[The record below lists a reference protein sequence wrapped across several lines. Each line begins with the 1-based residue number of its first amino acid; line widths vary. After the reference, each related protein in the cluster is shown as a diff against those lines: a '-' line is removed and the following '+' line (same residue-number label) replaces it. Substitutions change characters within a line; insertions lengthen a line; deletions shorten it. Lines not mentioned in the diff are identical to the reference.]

1 MPSDSRAGI
10 APAAEQRN
18 RFRRTEKE
26 ADAFMRLP
34 DHEITGC
41 INDIGFDFKVA
52 DLRAPKPHQI
62 QLVFEWF
69 VSLLLNATPTT
80 VEPAMRAAAG
90 DVCGEHADI
99 FSNTSSLIALWG
111 SLRRVLH
118 ACGVND
124 FTLNDLSQPTYERVA
139 KVFSYLI
146 NFVRFRESQTSVI
159 DAHYSETVM
168 MRSRIKRLYAESQ
181 DNQTRLRDMHR
192 EREAAAKT
200 IRDLASRNEEL
211 MARLLELRD
220 EQRGVAERLTKAK
233 ADKHALSESLK
244 QQSDRKAILQ
254 EENASLRWYIAQ
266 TTSTL
271 QNKLFEQ
278 REILD
283 SGRVQI
289 DALDRR
295 TRALQTSADSFE
307 TVSTDLAACIKI
319 LDEIAAELGKE
330 KKEMERNAKQRDAL
344 SQSGKEARELEQTEQ
359 TLRNQLSKWDERTQK
374 LREQSGHKAFDAM
387 EKMHQLRATHK
398 RLTMEHAQNTKEME
412 TRRVR
417 IEQTEKKTLD
427 LIENLENEIHAA
439 YGEYLKMEAHIK
451 LRRCDNYND
460 VPRRITLSQWK
471 FGPAAM
477 ATPLSQI
484 GHFSYSAL
492 EPVHTYVRRQS
503 LSDQINHRLQG
514 ADTGHRKLVLLSGL
528 AGSGKTQLALDYLQQ
543 FRSSYDATVWIEAR
557 ARDTLERDFV
567 NLYETLYQGRVV
579 TVENPKAF
587 ESILIAIKAW
597 FSRQQGPCLMVFDGA
612 NLADDET
619 ASDSIDLKHFLP
631 NAPNLHI
638 IITTRTS
645 TALDMSPLRG
655 VAVGAMELSQAVE
668 LFHKSSRIP
677 QDDAT
682 VKDEVIT
689 IVRELGCIALAV
701 SIAGTQIGRSPWL
714 QSKVTAYLPDSDDFG
729 NLLHQKPEP
738 LVHQYD
744 TSVHSVWQTA
754 LEASNKICPGAAT
767 LISVLSFLHHD
778 DIFPSVFNA
787 SGQRGDGELNC
798 SNELGWRTVQSAE
811 PLSDIQMLERCFQAL
826 EGCCL
831 VCWDGSQKTYHIN
844 RLVHSWA
851 RSRIPPSERCE
862 ISAAAL
868 TLLVEAT
875 KTCSHAPGDK
885 LRLLP
890 HLMATFRDLSTTEA
904 DSFALEKLEAFGRF
918 ARECGRPK
926 EAKVVLE
933 YVLQNRKRIL
943 GNDHPEVFVTMGYLA
958 TALADLGQFNEA
970 LGLIEKVLQFR
981 AETDGED
988 HLDTIEATNILVII
1002 LRGLGRHAKAMH
1014 FSQDVLRKRSRL
1026 LGGEHPDTIG
1036 AVGNLATLYAELGH
1050 VDVAITMKEEEQRT
1064 AWASY
1069 GAKQANCSSL

>member
-1 MPSDSRAGI
+1 M
-10 APAAEQRN
+10 
-18 RFRRTEKE
+18 
-26 ADAFMRLP
+26 
-34 DHEITGC
+34 
-41 INDIGFDFKVA
+41 
-52 DLRAPKPHQI
+52 
-62 QLVFEWF
+62 
-69 VSLLLNATPTT
+69 
-80 VEPAMRAAAG
+80 
-90 DVCGEHADI
+90 
-99 FSNTSSLIALWG
+99 
-111 SLRRVLH
+111 
-118 ACGVND
+118 
-124 FTLNDLSQPTYERVA
+124 
-139 KVFSYLI
+139 
-146 NFVRFRESQTSVI
+146 
-159 DAHYSETVM
+159 
-168 MRSRIKRLYAESQ
+168 
-181 DNQTRLRDMHR
+181 
-192 EREAAAKT
+192 
-200 IRDLASRNEEL
+200 
-211 MARLLELRD
+211 
-220 EQRGVAERLTKAK
+220 
-233 ADKHALSESLK
+233 
-244 QQSDRKAILQ
+244 
-254 EENASLRWYIAQ
+254 
-266 TTSTL
+266 
-271 QNKLFEQ
+271 
-278 REILD
+278 
-283 SGRVQI
+283 
-289 DALDRR
+289 
-295 TRALQTSADSFE
+295 
-307 TVSTDLAACIKI
+307 
-319 LDEIAAELGKE
+319 
-330 KKEMERNAKQRDAL
+330 
-344 SQSGKEARELEQTEQ
+344 
-359 TLRNQLSKWDERTQK
+359 
-374 LREQSGHKAFDAM
+374 
-387 EKMHQLRATHK
+387 
-398 RLTMEHAQNTKEME
+398 
-412 TRRVR
+412 
-417 IEQTEKKTLD
+417 
-427 LIENLENEIHAA
+427 
-439 YGEYLKMEAHIK
+439 
-451 LRRCDNYND
+451 
-460 VPRRITLSQWK
+460 TLSRWK

-477 ATPLSQI
+477 ATQLSQI

-492 EPVHTYVRRQS
+492 ESVHTYVRRQS
-503 LSDQINHRLQG
+503 LSDQINHRLQS

-543 FRSSYDATVWIEAR
+543 FGSSYDATMWIEAR
-557 ARDTLERDFV
+557 TRDTLQRDFV
-567 NLYETLYQGRVV
+567 NLYETLYQGRVTPV
-579 TVENPKAF
+579 GNPAAF
-587 ESILIAIKAW
+587 DSILIAIKAW

-689 IVRELGCIALAV
+689 IVKELGCIALAV

-714 QSKVTAYLPDSDDFG
+714 QSKVTAYLPASDDFS

-767 LISVLSFLHHD
+767 LMSVLSFLYHD

-787 SGQRGDGELNC
+787 SGQRGDGGLNC
-798 SNELGWRTVQSAE
+798 SDELGWRSMHSAE

-831 VCWDGSQKTYHIN
+831 VCWDGSQKTYHVN
-844 RLVHSWA
+844 RLVHNWA

-875 KTCSHAPGDK
+875 KTCSHAPRDK

-890 HLMATFRDLSTTEA
+890 HLMATFRGLSTTEA
-904 DSFALEKLEAFGRF
+904 DSSALEKLEAFGRF

-1050 VDVAITMKEEEQRT
+1050 VDVAITMKEEVLTKRKAEF
-1064 AWASY
+1064 
-1069 GAKQANCSSL
+1069 GAEHPKTLGAAHSLGVIRGKAGQLQQSVAILEDAVEKMKRVMGEDHPDTINATSNLAVSLCKLKCHDKALAFERHVVEKWTDVLGEHHPHTIGAQSTLAVTLADLGELNEAANIATIVVEKTTSIFGDTHPETVSARQTRAAILKRLDLSGISALPGTIVEARIRPRKRNADATRGSSFAPTHRKISILTKVRRVLWWKA